1 MRWSCDRRL
10 SGLTPLIVPVAL
22 IAAGCATTSVGSS
35 IAEFEQG
42 VKLTASTIGIY
53 YAELN
58 AFERELYLEERALDP
73 SLEVLITGE
82 DGTPTPLAGST
93 FDAQSIKARTDA
105 IATLGLYAQRLGAL
119 AEGDAAALVEASS
132 KTLTG
137 QLTQLADR
145 FSALPGDLS
154 APKYVGPLKSLAGL
168 AGRTLVEHRRDELLR
183 ETVDQAAAPVDA
195 IVDLLTADLVEVVRP
210 QRLTGTKQRL
220 AELVAD
226 YNARR
231 TTLSASARRTALTE
245 IRKTQERYDLA
256 VLFNPAGLM
265 NDLREAHRAIVAD
278 LHRSARE
285 RGSITSLE
293 SLERFRLRAEEA
305 RDEAL
310 RLRDLRGGAE

>member
-1 MRWSCDRRL
+1 VL
-10 SGLTPLIVPVAL
+10 VAFVG
-22 IAAGCATTSVGSS
+22 AGCATTTAGTS
-35 IAEFEQG
+35 IAEFERG

-73 SLEVLITGE
+73 SLEVLITGV
-82 DGTPTPLAGST
+82 DGRPTPLAGST

-105 IATLGLYAQRLGAL
+105 IAALGLYTQRLGAI
-119 AEGDAAALVEASS
+119 AEGHAPALIEASS

-137 QLTQLADR
+137 HLAQLADR
-145 FSALPGDLS
+145 FSVLPSDVTAS
-154 APKYVGPLKSLAGL
+154 KYVGPLKSLAAL
-168 AGRTLVEHRRDELLR
+168 VGRSLVERRRDELLR
-183 ETVDQAAAPVDA
+183 ETVDQAAGPVDV

-226 YNARR
+226 YNVRRAR
-231 TTLSASARRTALTE
+231 LSASGRRSALTE

-256 VLFNPAGLM
+256 VLFNPSGLM
-265 NDLREAHRAIVAD
+265 DDLREAHRAIVAD
-278 LHRSARE
+278 LHRSAGE
-285 RGSITSLE
+285 QSSSASLE

-305 RDEAL
+305 RDEVL